1 MMVVIAY
8 DISSNEN
15 GKKRLSKIS
24 KECEKYGQRIQNS
37 VFELLLTPSQFEI
50 LKNYIIKN
58 INPTYDSIRIYYLGS
73 NWENRVEHIGS
84 KEPYNPEGVLIF

>member
-84 KEPYNPEGVLIF
+84 KEPYNPEGVLIL